1 MNTEQTTDKKNNYIG
16 LGISVGVHAVLLIL
30 GWLLFTIKAPNPPLK
45 PNNTGE
51 MSFGFSDE
59 GAQGERILPNAPQGE
74 ITPQEATPQEAEIHE
89 DVQEQA
95 VTNAHSEGASITEEP
110 KKEKKE
116 KKKRNTNNT
125 TQAVAI
131 NPKGTYDPNKP
142 ITGGSGGGLSTSGL
156 AGNPNGSYTGNG
168 GTGGGPSLNM
178 TGWAWDDAPS
188 PNDNSKETGK
198 VVIELD
204 IDDKGEILNARVLES
219 TLSSSI
225 ANKYRLAVMSTN
237 FHKTDNGVAP
247 PKTTGKITF
256 LIRSR

>member
-1 MNTEQTTDKKNNYIG
+1 MFVDSKDDKKNNLIG
-16 LGISVGVHAVLLIL
+16 FGVSIFVHGLLLLI
-30 GWLLFTIKAPNPPLK
+30 GWFIFAYKVPNPPV
-45 PNNTGE
+45 PPMGE
-51 MSFGFSDE
+51 ISFGFSDE
-59 GAQGERILPNAPQGE
+59 GAQGDRIMHNSPQSDAV
-74 ITPQEATPQEAEIHE
+74 PQEQTPEEAQPEE
-89 DVQEQA
+89 DVPQQA
-95 VTNAHSEGASITEEP
+95 VTNENSDGASIKEEP

-116 KKKRNTNNT
+116 KKKSTSNNNS
-125 TQAVAI
+125 QSVAT

-142 ITGGSGGGLSTSGL
+142 ITNGSGGGLSDAGL
-156 AGNPNGSYTGNG
+156 KGDPKGSYTGDGGAG
-168 GTGGGPSLNM
+168 GTSLNM
-178 TGWAWDDAPS
+178 AGWAWDDAPK

-225 ANKYRLAVMSTN
+225 ANKYRLAVMNTN